1 MKGYVHLKVVFPLC
15 FSGQPITLQN
25 ELRSITLDVTR
36 SNRATLPSLRTRA
49 DSIFPFILPASKNLR
64 RIIVKVLTGEM
75 EQFGSIQLI
84 TRMLVSILLG
94 SNSLMELICSLGRIL
109 QVRRFSLQ
117 EPDSMFRYY
126 KKF

>member
-1 MKGYVHLKVVFPLC
+1 MKGYIHLKVVFPLR

-25 ELRSITLDVTR
+25 EIRSITLDVTR

-84 TRMLVSILLG
+84 TRNVGLIPARVQLLTG
-94 SNSLMELICSLGRIL
+94 ADLFTWEDPTGATL
-109 QVRRFSLQ
+109 QLAGARF
-117 EPDSMFRYY
+117 YV
-126 KKF
+126 